1 MSDINQ
7 VPVENTLNYN
17 LDSFGV
23 LTFERLVKWT
33 KFVGIMNIITGA
45 IYCLTLLFF
54 SIPTAIMGV
63 ITIVMG
69 TKLTNAASHLQFAA
83 QNKDAVSFTTA
94 MDQLRAYF
102 LINGVLFIIFIVFIA
117 LGLILISFFSGSLLD
132 FFNESGF
139 DYSMSA
145 ITAKKIGR
153 ASCRERV

>member
-1 MSDINQ
+1 MSEINQ
-7 VPVENTLNYN
+7 VPAEKTLNYN

-23 LTFERLVKWT
+23 LTLERLVKWT

-45 IYCLTLLFF
+45 IYCLTILFF

-117 LGLILISFFSGSLLD
+117 LGLIFISFFAGSLLD
-132 FFNESGF
+132 FFNENGF
-139 DYSMSA
+139 DYSVT
-145 ITAKKIGR
+145 TATATI
-153 ASCRERV
+153 

>member
-17 LDSFGV
+17 LDSLGV
-23 LTFERLVKWT
+23 LTFEKLVKWT

-45 IYCLTLLFF
+45 MYCLTILFF

-102 LINGVLFIIFIVFIA
+102 LINGCTIHHLHSVYCTGTYFHQFLCRIFT
-117 LGLILISFFSGSLLD
+117 GFFQ
-132 FFNESGF
+132 
-139 DYSMSA
+139 
-145 ITAKKIGR
+145 
-153 ASCRERV
+153 

>member
-1 MSDINQ
+1 MSEIDQ
-7 VPVENTLNYN
+7 VSMENTLNYN
-17 LDSFGV
+17 LDSFGS
-23 LTFERLVKWT
+23 LTLEKLVKWT

-45 IYCLTLLFF
+45 IYCLTILFF

-117 LGLILISFFSGSLLD
+117 LGLIFISFFAGSLLD

-139 DYSMSA
+139 DYSVTTTTTKIRLDKIA
-145 ITAKKIGR
+145 IL
-153 ASCRERV
+153 

>member
-1 MSDINQ
+1 MSEIDQ
-7 VPVENTLNYN
+7 VSMENTLNYN
-17 LDSFGV
+17 LDSFGL
-23 LTFERLVKWT
+23 LTLEKLVKWT

-83 QNKDAVSFTTA
+83 QNKDAVSFATA

-117 LGLILISFFSGSLLD
+117 LGLIFISFFAGSLLD

-145 ITAKKIGR
+145 ITAKI
-153 ASCRERV
+153 

>member
-1 MSDINQ
+1 MSEIDQ
-7 VPVENTLNYN
+7 VSMENTLNYN
-17 LDSFGV
+17 LDSFGS
-23 LTFERLVKWT
+23 LTLEKLVKWT

-83 QNKDAVSFTTA
+83 QNKDAVSFATA

-117 LGLILISFFSGSLLD
+117 LGLIFISYFAGSLLD

-139 DYSMSA
+139 DYSVTTTTTKIRLDKIA
-145 ITAKKIGR
+145 IF
-153 ASCRERV
+153 

>member
-45 IYCLTLLFF
+45 IYCLTILFF

-117 LGLILISFFSGSLLD
+117 LGLIFISFFAGSLLD

-139 DYSMSA
+139 DYSVTTTTTKIRLDKIA
-145 ITAKKIGR
+145 IF
-153 ASCRERV
+153 